1 MEWNKDEDML
11 PPAILEQ
18 YHQYV
23 KEVKIRVEVN
33 RNGDNSEEKAKNSG
47 GEVNRGVKEV
57 QKK

>member
-1 MEWNKDEDML
+1 
-11 PPAILEQ
+11 
-18 YHQYV
+18 V